1 MLNKYGIETPKG
13 RRLPP
18 EEERALAQRILDAQ
32 ERAREAIRAIPA
44 ARKIVDKKPKRKE
57 RTRAGEVDRLHKA
70 VEAAKK
76 AVLEDPSIR
85 EDVRKAVAAM
95 QEAEDLTWQLAAT
108 GTDVA
113 RGEARK
119 LGRPTAMADLLQEG
133 FIGLYQ
139 AAKRFDP
146 SRDIRF
152 STYARWWVRAEM
164 TRSIDRGG
172 RPIRLPGAVVEQLR
186 NLHRAM
192 ARYEQAGIEY
202 SIADVAEE
210 VGLDEDRAQRL
221 LGMGQV
227 ESLDAP
233 SGDAD
238 RSLGEL
244 IPDEAA
250 QTPDEE
256 AIRIQEVTRMRE
268 AIEKLLDVRRR
279 RILRRRWG
287 LDDLERRTLEE
298 VGKSMNLSRERVRQ
312 LEREAMAQLRSEGNI
327 RESLFS

>member
-18 EEERALAQRILDAQ
+18 EEERALAHRILAAQ
-32 ERAREAIRAIPA
+32 ERAREAVCKVDA
-44 ARKIVDKKPKRKE
+44 AKKVLAGRPRRKE

-70 VEAAKK
+70 VEAAVK
-76 AVLEDPSIR
+76 AAQDDPSIR
-85 EDVRKAVAAM
+85 EQVRLAREAM
-95 QEAEDLTWQLAAT
+95 AEAEKLTWELAST

-146 SRDIRF
+146 DRDIRF

-192 ARYEQAGIEY
+192 ARYEQSGVEY
-202 SIADVAEE
+202 TIAEVAEE
-210 VGLDEDRAQRL
+210 VGLDEERAQRL

-244 IPDEAA
+244 IPDESA
-250 QTPDEE
+250 QTPDDE
-256 AIRIQEVTRMRE
+256 AIHIQEVRRMRE

-287 LDDLERRTLEE
+287 LDDLERRTLED

-312 LEREAMAQLRSEGNI
+312 LEREAMAQLRGEGNI
-327 RESLFS
+327 RENVA

>member
-18 EEERALAQRILDAQ
+18 DEERALAHRILEAQ
-32 ERAREAIRAIPA
+32 ARAYEALAEVPA
-44 ARKIVDKKPKRKE
+44 ARKVADRKPSRKE
-57 RTRAGEVDRLHKA
+57 RTRAGEVDRLQKA
-70 VEAAKK
+70 VEHAKK
-76 AVLEDPSIR
+76 LAAEDPS
-85 EDVRKAVAAM
+85 VRDAVRRAVEAWN
-95 QEAEDLTWQLAAT
+95 EAETLTWQLAAT
-108 GTDVA
+108 GVDVA

-146 SRDIRF
+146 TRDIRF

-202 SIADVAEE
+202 TIAEVAEE
-210 VGLDEDRAQRL
+210 VGLDEERAQRL

-250 QTPDEE
+250 ETPDDE
-256 AIRIQEVTRMRE
+256 AIHMQEVTRMRE

-327 RESLFS
+327 RENIA